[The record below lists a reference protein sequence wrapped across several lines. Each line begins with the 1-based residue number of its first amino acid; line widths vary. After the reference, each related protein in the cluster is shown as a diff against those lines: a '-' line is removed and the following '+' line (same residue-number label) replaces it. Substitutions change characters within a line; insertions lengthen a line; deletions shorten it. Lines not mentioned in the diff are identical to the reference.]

1 MTTEI
6 SPLEQILIRGDLSA
20 LSIEQRESYVKQLC
34 EALGLNILLRPFDYL
49 VTREKGV
56 EKVALY
62 ANKSC
67 SEQLARLHGISLEI
81 LDQRIENHLCITT
94 VKGIDKTGRINT
106 DIGVVPVSKADGTW
120 RTEPD
125 GRKKFIPNG
134 KFIPLS
140 PDEMANAR
148 MKSVT
153 KGKRRVVLSLGGLGM
168 LDESEIETMRDVTH
182 FPEVTATPI
191 RPALVRDE
199 AYLSK
204 FQDHLLA
211 IEEGSKVNLKDIY
224 REARLFV
231 GEDNAHDLALLKV
244 AKDAKV
250 KELLASEE
258 VSKNETNN
266 AGESSQDEF

>member
-1 MTTEI
+1 MTAEL
-6 SPLEQILIRGDLSA
+6 SPLEQILINGNLSA
-20 LSIEQRESYVKQLC
+20 LSVEQRESYVKQLC
-34 EALGLNILLRPFDYL
+34 EALSLNILLRPFDYL
-49 VTREKGV
+49 ITREKGV

-81 LDQRIENHLCITT
+81 LDQRIDNHLCITT
-94 VKGIDKTGRINT
+94 IKGIDKTGRINT

-120 RTEPD
+120 RSEPD

-182 FPEVTATPI
+182 LSEIPVETI
-191 RPALVRDE
+191 RPALTRDE
-199 AYLSK
+199 NYLNK
-204 FQDHLLA
+204 LQDHLLA
-211 IEEGSKVNLKDIY
+211 VEEASKINLKDVY

-258 VSKNETNN
+258 VNKNETSNP
-266 AGESSQDEF
+266 GYSSPDEF